1 MTELLNYSQ
10 RVQLALLV
18 LFASFCLN
26 FGSLLGH
33 LKHSPTAQFSAVRVP
48 LPRG

>member
-18 LFASFCLN
+18 LFASFWLN
-26 FGSLLGH
+26 FGRLLGP
-33 LKHSPTAQFSAVRVP
+33 LKHSPTAQFPAVRVP